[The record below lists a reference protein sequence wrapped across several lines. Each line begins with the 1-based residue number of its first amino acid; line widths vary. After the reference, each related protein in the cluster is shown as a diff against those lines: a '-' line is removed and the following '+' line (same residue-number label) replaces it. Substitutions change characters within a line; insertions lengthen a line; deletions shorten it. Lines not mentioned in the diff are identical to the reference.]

1 MTTHHALLEMTGSH
15 VRGAAAAG
23 GVNLDFDLTFLGQMV
38 AFTLLVLILKP
49 LLFDPLMKLF
59 EERERRTEG
68 AKLSA
73 RQMDERAGQLLRR
86 YEAELEKVRRAA
98 AEERERLRSEGQRL
112 EAKIVEETRA
122 EVAKTIEEGKV
133 RIARESATIR
143 AELRVQSQQL
153 ARNIASS
160 VLGREIG

>member
-1 MTTHHALLEMTGSH
+1 MTTHNTLLELTGSH
-15 VRGAAAAG
+15 AAAAG
-23 GVNLDFDLTFLGQMV
+23 GVNLDFDLTFLVQMV

-73 RQMDERAGQLLRR
+73 RQMDERAGELLRR
-86 YEAELEKVRRAA
+86 YEAELDKARRIAG
-98 AEERERLRSEGQRL
+98 EERERLVREAQRL
-112 EAKIVEETRA
+112 EAKIVEEART
-122 EVAKTIEEGKV
+122 EVTKTIEEGKATIV
-133 RIARESATIR
+133 RESATIR
-143 AELRVQSQQL
+143 AELRVQSQKL
-153 ARNIASS
+153 AHSIASS

>member
-1 MTTHHALLEMTGSH
+1 MTTHNTLLELTGSH
-15 VRGAAAAG
+15 ATAAG
-23 GVNLDFDLTFLGQMV
+23 GVNLDFDLTFLVQMV
-38 AFTLLVLILKP
+38 AFTVLVLVLKP

-73 RQMDERAGQLLRR
+73 RQMDERAGELLRR
-86 YEAELEKVRRAA
+86 YEAELDKARRIAG
-98 AEERERLRSEGQRL
+98 EERERLVREAQRL
-112 EAKIVEETRA
+112 EAKIVEEART
-122 EVAKTIEEGKV
+122 EVAKTIEEGKATLV
-133 RIARESATIR
+133 RESAAIR

-153 ARNIASS
+153 ARSIASG